1 VWFFNKERMMA
12 DELINIDTEDNLL
25 EDTAKTPADGAET
38 ANVPDNKASEKSSD
52 TDAVDSNTVDSNTVD
67 LDDVDDKS
75 SDSETVENL
84 LDLDENLP
92 SAISVE
98 QPDSEEKTGSI
109 ELPPLDLDS
118 LDAEIAALQAD
129 AMVAEDES
137 SGEDNEDDEEE
148 DPPAA
153 PKSISVELTAAELA
167 ALDAEIAAQ
176 LDAEDEMG
184 AAGDEWY
191 FVHTYSGMENKVK
204 KNLEHRIES
213 MGMADLILQVVVPT
227 ETEVEIRKGVRK
239 EVEKRVFPGYILVNM
254 VVDEDSWYVVRN
266 TPGVTGFVGMGNKP
280 TPLSPDEVSRI
291 MERLDA
297 DEPTIKVSFQL
308 GEQVRI
314 TGGPFAEFNGIVEE
328 IYADK
333 GKAKVMVSFFNR
345 ETPVEVDFVQLE
357 REE

>member
-1 VWFFNKERMMA
+1 MA
-12 DELINIDTEDNLL
+12 DELTNLDTDGDLIGDN
-25 EDTAKTPADGAET
+25 AET
-38 ANVPDNKASEKSSD
+38 PDDGEVTASAPEDEVPEESLVAIDEASETSSD
-52 TDAVDSNTVDSNTVD
+52 AAD
-67 LDDVDDKS
+67 
-75 SDSETVENL
+75 VENS
-84 LDLDENLP
+84 LDAPE
-92 SAISVE
+92 AE
-98 QPDSEEKTGSI
+98 QPNSEVKQPNSEVKEEPL

-118 LDAEIAALQAD
+118 LDAEIAALQAEPITMED
-129 AMVAEDES
+129 ADDDSDE
-137 SGEDNEDDEEE
+137 EDDSEPE
-148 DPPAA
+148 PS
-153 PKSISVELTAAELA
+153 KSISVELTDAELA

-176 LDAEDEMG
+176 LDAEAEGGD
-184 AAGDEWY
+184 AGDEWY

-297 DEPTIKVSFQL
+297 DEPRVKISFQL